1 MLFLLVIL
9 LYAFVWLGLC
19 LAYHVEV
26 HNIHCAHAMKRKKNY
41 KIKIKPI
48 VFFLIHLFKYDHM
61 PLSLCIFVH
70 ALCEH
75 GHVNP

>member
-26 HNIHCAHAMKRKKNY
+26 HNIQCAHAMKRKKKY
-41 KIKIKPI
+41 KIKINSI
-48 VFFLIHLFKYDHM
+48 VFFFNSPFK
-61 PLSLCIFVH
+61 V
-70 ALCEH
+70 
-75 GHVNP
+75 